1 MGLPLRPPWPS
12 VPLISASSAPACG
25 ADLPLCPRTASQRR
39 PAGRSACCPPITDRY
54 PIGAGAGSVPCAETS
69 RRDAVGAHGRGQRTG
84 RRGAMASSASS
95 VVRATV
101 RAVSKRKIQATRA
114 ALTLTPSAV
123 QKIKELLKD
132 KPEHVGVKVG
142 VRTRG
147 CNGLSYT
154 LEYTKSKGDSD
165 EEVVQ
170 DGVRVFIE
178 KKAQLTLLGT
188 EMDYVEDKLSSEFVF
203 NNPNIKG
210 TCGCGESF
218 NI

>member
-1 MGLPLRPPWPS
+1 MRAFCTSGRAGEAKLENVVFGRRVDSVISEVFSNLWFWDHCREVQS
-12 VPLISASSAPACG
+12 VP
-25 ADLPLCPRTASQRR
+25 RR
-39 PAGRSACCPPITDRY
+39 N
-54 PIGAGAGSVPCAETS
+54 
-69 RRDAVGAHGRGQRTG
+69 RG
-84 RRGAMASSASS
+84 
-95 VVRATV
+95 
-101 RAVSKRKIQATRA
+101 RA
-114 ALTLTPSAV
+114 AECTELSRSSEQTPSAV

-132 KPEHVGVKVG
+132 KPDHVGVKVG

-218 NI
+218 NIWNLRITSLTLSSPKHLLLRLSEANAFSSGL

>member
-1 MGLPLRPPWPS
+1 M
-12 VPLISASSAPACG
+12 SAS
-25 ADLPLCPRTASQRR
+25 LVQVT
-39 PAGRSACCPPITDRY
+39 
-54 PIGAGAGSVPCAETS
+54 VP
-69 RRDAVGAHGRGQRTG
+69 
-84 RRGAMASSASS
+84 
-95 VVRATV
+95 
-101 RAVSKRKIQATRA
+101 AVSKQKLQPIQA

-123 QKIKELLKD
+123 NKIKQLLKD
-132 KPEHVGVKVG
+132 KMEHVGMKVD

-147 CNGLSYT
+147 CNGPSYT
-154 LEYTKSKGDSD
+154 LEYTKTKGDSG

-188 EMDYVEDKLSSEFVF
+188 EMDYVEGKLSSEFVF

-210 TCGCGESF
+210 TRGCGKSF

>member
-1 MGLPLRPPWPS
+1 M
-12 VPLISASSAPACG
+12 
-25 ADLPLCPRTASQRR
+25 
-39 PAGRSACCPPITDRY
+39 
-54 PIGAGAGSVPCAETS
+54 
-69 RRDAVGAHGRGQRTG
+69 
-84 RRGAMASSASS
+84 ASS

-101 RAVSKRKIQATRA
+101 RAYLLELRYGSGGPPPGWTHAVPEQRCTSAVGSGRTVSVAGSAPCLAGRR
-114 ALTLTPSAV
+114 TPSAV
-123 QKIKELLKD
+123 QKIKQLLKD

-154 LEYTKSKGDSD
+154 LEYTKSKGESD

-170 DGVRVFIE
+170 DGIRVFIE

-188 EMDYVEDKLSSEFVF
+188 EMDYVENKLTSEFVF